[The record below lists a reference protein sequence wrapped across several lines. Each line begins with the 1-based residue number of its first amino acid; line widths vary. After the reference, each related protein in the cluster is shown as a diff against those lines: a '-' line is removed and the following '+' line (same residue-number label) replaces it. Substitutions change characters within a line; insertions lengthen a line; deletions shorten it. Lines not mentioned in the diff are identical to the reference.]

1 MSGRPSK
8 VARPRR
14 GDATR
19 RTAALLAGALLAPLL
34 AACGTG
40 DDTDELPPAHAVAA
54 ADRAALTEGGT
65 LTWAVDAMPATL
77 NAFQRDADEVTD
89 RVAQA
94 VLPMLHT
101 LDEQGR
107 PVPNPDFL
115 VSAEVTAREPRQSV
129 VYVLNPEARW
139 SDGRPLSAD
148 DLVAQWKALA
158 GRDNAYWSARNA
170 GYDRIDSV
178 EPGDADNEVRVTF
191 TKPYADWRG
200 LFSPLYPQAVT
211 EDPDVFNKGVR
222 DTLEVGAGPFLLES
236 VDRRAGHVV
245 LARNEDWWG
254 DRALLDRLVLAAVP
268 HDQRLRSLAAGRL
281 HVAEVT
287 AAEADRITAADREE
301 HQQAAPGASGSAA
314 DLPEP
319 GREGT
324 TDPDDGLDGA
334 AAPAAAPDSA
344 PALLRHA
351 EAQLAART
359 EPDARAARR
368 LQLRAAEAADA
379 HAEAVAAGLLQRD
392 AAFDQAEQRIFQGLS
407 EVGVHRA
414 YAPAYTQLAVNGT
427 SPALKDERVRW
438 ALARG
443 LDREAIARAVHGP
456 AGLPVG
462 ALGSHFWVLGQDGYQ
477 DTSAGLGETG
487 AETAAAQLDAAGW
500 RRGPVRPPADPGDDT
515 VDAKTGTGAAAA
527 APVRLGA
534 TVAAAQQRA
543 AVLRRAAAVAGE
555 VAAEGRSAALAEP
568 AELTLRAS
576 READAAAEELARS
589 AAAAV
594 RVKAGAPLSLRFVVP
609 DGPRHAETRRVGEQ
623 IADQLAAM
631 GVHAELVE
639 VAADR
644 YLTGHVVPG
653 NFDLALYS
661 WPASAFPATDARGV
675 FAKPQG
681 IPGGELFIEQ
691 NYARVGTDHIDQ
703 LLTQAAG
710 ELDDERRA
718 ELLAKADTRIW
729 AAAGSLPLY
738 QAPQLVASA
747 DEVAGVGAFGL
758 GTPRYQDIGF
768 RG

>member
-1 MSGRPSK
+1 
-8 VARPRR
+8 
-14 GDATR
+14 
-19 RTAALLAGALLAPLL
+19 
-34 AACGTG
+34 
-40 DDTDELPPAHAVAA
+40 
-54 ADRAALTEGGT
+54 
-65 LTWAVDAMPATL
+65 
-77 NAFQRDADEVTD
+77 
-89 RVAQA
+89 
-94 VLPMLHT
+94 
-101 LDEQGR
+101 
-107 PVPNPDFL
+107 
-115 VSAEVTAREPRQSV
+115 
-129 VYVLNPEARW
+129 
-139 SDGRPLSAD
+139 
-148 DLVAQWKALA
+148 
-158 GRDNAYWSARNA
+158 
-170 GYDRIDSV
+170 
-178 EPGDADNEVRVTF
+178 
-191 TKPYADWRG
+191 
-200 LFSPLYPQAVT
+200 
-211 EDPDVFNKGVR
+211 
-222 DTLEVGAGPFLLES
+222 
-236 VDRRAGHVV
+236 
-245 LARNEDWWG
+245 
-254 DRALLDRLVLAAVP
+254 
-268 HDQRLRSLAAGRL
+268 
-281 HVAEVT
+281 
-287 AAEADRITAADREE
+287 
-301 HQQAAPGASGSAA
+301 
-314 DLPEP
+314 
-319 GREGT
+319 
-324 TDPDDGLDGA
+324 
-334 AAPAAAPDSA
+334 
-344 PALLRHA
+344 
-351 EAQLAART
+351 
-359 EPDARAARR
+359 
-368 LQLRAAEAADA
+368 
-379 HAEAVAAGLLQRD
+379 
-392 AAFDQAEQRIFQGLS
+392 
-407 EVGVHRA
+407 
-414 YAPAYTQLAVNGT
+414 
-427 SPALKDERVRW
+427 
-438 ALARG
+438 
-443 LDREAIARAVHGP
+443 
-456 AGLPVG
+456 
-462 ALGSHFWVLGQDGYQ
+462 
-477 DTSAGLGETG
+477 
-487 AETAAAQLDAAGW
+487 
-500 RRGPVRPPADPGDDT
+500 
-515 VDAKTGTGAAAA
+515 
-527 APVRLGA
+527 VRLGA